1 MRKTWSIMRR
11 DLLKLGRNPLTVF
24 TSVLLPIIYLVIF
37 GNSFQGVLKHLPVVI
52 VSQDNGP
59 YAIRVME
66 QMQALAAGPKTI
78 AITYNSDAGTALQ
91 DVRDGVYKAALII
104 PPGFSHSIAEGRI
117 GELGLFTD
125 NVDSISAATLTGVF
139 SQATASIRVNYVTA
153 REPKLDQIVMRPN
166 NLFTTVDY
174 DRSLIPGVIVMALFM
189 GSLTSGVFNWVMDR
203 FMGVTECYLVTPL
216 SRWNLAA
223 GMLGLERA
231 GDQRRVGDRAC
242 GGIADHRRDDY
253 RRSAGGRD
261 AGRRDHPR
269 GDRDPRD
276 DLRFV
281 GAREQSARGRRV
293 GRLSQRD
300 PVFSERRHLS
310 NRKLSTVVAGLRA
323 LQSRDPR
330 GERAQIDPVQGR
342 ELRRDLERRHI
353 SDRVHRDHAGDR
365 EHDGKAHALAPAPTT
380 ARAISYPTS
389 SGRDRDCR
397 AARK

>member
-11 DLLKLGRNPLTVF
+11 DLLKLGRNPLTIF
-24 TSVLLPIIYLVIF
+24 TSVLLPIIYLIIF

-52 VSQDNGP
+52 VSHDNGP

-78 AITYNSDAGTALQ
+78 AITYNSDAGDAIQ

-104 PPGFSHSIAEGRI
+104 PPDFSHDIAEGRI

-125 NVDSISAATLTGVF
+125 NVDTISAATLTGVF
-139 SQATASIRVNYVTA
+139 SQATASIRAGYVTA
-153 REPKLDQIVMRPN
+153 REPKLDQIVLRPS

-203 FMGVTECYLVTPL
+203 FMGITECYLVTPL

-223 GMLGLERA
+223 GVLGSERA
-231 GDQRRVGDRAC
+231 GDQRRVGDRAG
-242 GGIADHRRDDY
+242 GGIADHRRNDY
-253 RRSAGGRD
+253 RRG
-261 AGRRDHPR
+261 AGRRDAGGRNHSR
-269 GDRDPRD
+269 GDRDFRD
-276 DLRFV
+276 DLRDA

-300 PVFSERRHLS
+300 PVFSERRRLPDRELS
-310 NRKLSTVVAGLRA
+310 AVATSLCS

-330 GERAQIDPVQGR
+330 GERAQIDPVQGS
-342 ELRRDLERRHI
+342 ELRRDL
-353 SDRVHRDHAGDR
+353 
-365 EHDGKAHALAPAPTT
+365 
-380 ARAISYPTS
+380 
-389 SGRDRDCR
+389 
-397 AARK
+397 

>member
-11 DLLKLGRNPLTVF
+11 DLLKIGRNPLTIF

-78 AITYNSDAGTALQ
+78 AITYNSDAGAAIQ

-125 NVDSISAATLTGVF
+125 NVDTISAATLTGVF
-139 SQATASIRVNYVTA
+139 SQATAAIRAGYVTA
-153 REPKLDQIVMRPN
+153 REPKLDQIVMRPS

-203 FMGVTECYLVTPL
+203 FMGITECYLVTPL

-223 GMLGLERA
+223 GVLGSSVLVTSIASVIVLAAGLLITGGTITGGAPAAAMLVGVIILGATGILAMTFVILARA
-231 GDQRRVGDRAC
+231 NNPRVVGA
-242 GGIADHRRDDY
+242 
-253 RRSAGGRD
+253 SAGFLNVILFF
-261 AGRRDHPR
+261 PS
-269 GDRDPRD
+269 
-276 DLRFV
+276 
-281 GAREQSARGRRV
+281 GAIYPIESF
-293 GRLSQRD
+293 
-300 PVFSERRHLS
+300 PPW
-310 NRKLSTVVAGLRA
+310 LRA
-323 LQSRDPR
+323 FAHYNP
-330 GERAQIDPVQGR
+330 ET
-342 ELRRDLERRHI
+342 
-353 SDRVHRDHAGDR
+353 HAVS
-365 EHDGKAHALAPAPTT
+365 ALKSILFKGANFA
-380 ARAISYPTS
+380 AISNDLAFLVVFTAIMLVIAS
-389 SGRDRDCR
+389 MTVKRTL
-397 AARK
+397 